1 VVPLATPDFCVNWQ
15 KINQELAMNKV
26 DLKEKLSLF
35 NEHWKPK
42 IVGELN
48 GQYVKLAKLKGEFV
62 WHKHENEDELFMVI
76 KGKLKIKL
84 RNNEV
89 DLEEG
94 QFFIIPRGV
103 EHLPFAEE
111 EVHVMLFEPKTV
123 LNTGDKKNERTVE
136 KIEKL

>member
-1 VVPLATPDFCVNWQ
+1 M
-15 KINQELAMNKV
+15 KKV
-26 DLKEKLSLF
+26 DLKEKFSLF
-35 NEHWKPK
+35 SGHWQPK

-62 WHKHENEDELFMVI
+62 WHQHENEDELFMVI

-84 RNNEV
+84 KDQDVNL
-89 DLEEG
+89 DEG

-103 EHLPFAEE
+103 EHLPVAEE

-136 KIEKL
+136 NLERI

>member
-1 VVPLATPDFCVNWQ
+1 M
-15 KINQELAMNKV
+15 KMV
-26 DLKEKLSLF
+26 DLKVEFSLF
-35 NEHWKPK
+35 KEHWQPQ

-62 WHKHENEDELFMVI
+62 WHHHENEDELFMVI

-84 RNNEV
+84 KDDEI

-103 EHLPFAEE
+103 EHLPVAEE

-123 LNTGDKKNERTVE
+123 LNTGDKINERTVKKPQ
-136 KIEKL
+136 KI